1 MTDEAAHAIAEPRLV
16 AESGLAARIGAIAE
30 PVLEGLGYRLVRV
43 RVSGSDGCT
52 MQIMAERPDGTMAIE
67 DCEAASRA
75 LSPVLDVAD
84 PVRHAYRLEM
94 SSPGIDRPLVRR
106 IRLRAQRRSCRQS
119 RNGGRRSA
127 AANAFAALLLGVEGD
142 AARIRSDDSGEETS
156 LPIDDMAE
164 ARLVLTDELIAEA
177 LRRGKAAERAAQ
189 SDGDAPNGRYPPS
202 QFPPR
207 NRTFR
212 IRSSERRRLTMAV
225 SANKLE
231 LLQIAD
237 AVAREKSIDR
247 GIVITA
253 MEDAIAKAAKSRYG
267 AETEVRAEIN
277 PKSGELRLS
286 RHLLVVEMVENPATQ
301 ITLEDARRHNPAA
314 QVGDTIADTLPPLE
328 YGRIAAQSAKQ
339 VIVQKVREAERDRQ
353 YQEFKDRIGDIVNGI
368 VKRVEY
374 GNVVV
379 DLGRGE
385 AIIRRDEMLPRE
397 TLRNG
402 DRVRAY
408 IYDVRRETRGPQIFL
423 SRTHPQFMAK
433 LFAQE
438 VPEIYDGIVEVK
450 AVARDPGSR
459 AKIAVI
465 SRDSSVDPV
474 GACVGMRGSRVQAVV
489 NELQGEKIDIIPWSP
504 DVATF
509 VVNALAPAE
518 VAKVV
523 LDEDKERIAVVVPD
537 QQLSLAIGRR
547 GQNVRLASQLTGWD
561 IDILTEQEESERR
574 QAEFEKRTKMFID
587 ALNLDEVVGQLLA
600 SEGFTSIEELA
611 YVDEKELG
619 ASKASTRKPR
629 ANCRSAPATISA
641 RSRRSSM
648 PSARNSASRTR

>member
-1 MTDEAAHAIAEPRLV
+1 
-16 AESGLAARIGAIAE
+16 
-30 PVLEGLGYRLVRV
+30 
-43 RVSGSDGCT
+43 
-52 MQIMAERPDGTMAIE
+52 
-67 DCEAASRA
+67 
-75 LSPVLDVAD
+75 
-84 PVRHAYRLEM
+84 
-94 SSPGIDRPLVRR
+94 
-106 IRLRAQRRSCRQS
+106 
-119 RNGGRRSA
+119 
-127 AANAFAALLLGVEGD
+127 
-142 AARIRSDDSGEETS
+142 
-156 LPIDDMAE
+156 
-164 ARLVLTDELIAEA
+164 
-177 LRRGKAAERAAQ
+177 
-189 SDGDAPNGRYPPS
+189 
-202 QFPPR
+202 
-207 NRTFR
+207 
-212 IRSSERRRLTMAV
+212 MAV
-225 SANKLE
+225 SANRLE

-237 AVAREKSIDR
+237 AVAREKAIDR
-247 GIVITA
+247 GIVIAA
-253 MEDAIAKAAKSRYG
+253 MEDAIQKAARSRYG
-267 AETEVRAEIN
+267 SETEVRAEIN
-277 PKSGELRLS
+277 PKTGEMRLS
-286 RHLLVVEMVENPATQ
+286 RLLLVVDQVESDA
-301 ITLEDARRHNPAA
+301 IHISVEDARRRNPAA
-314 QVGDTIADTLPPLE
+314 QVGDYIAESLPPLE

-353 YQEFKDRIGDIVNGI
+353 YLEYKDRIGDIVNGI

-385 AIIRRDEMLPRE
+385 AIVRRDEMLPRE
-397 TLRNG
+397 VFRNG
-402 DRVRAY
+402 DRIRAY
-408 IYDVRRETRGPQIFL
+408 IYDVRREARGPQIFL

-504 DVATF
+504 DIATF

-523 LDEDKERIAVVVPD
+523 LDENRERIEVVVPD

-574 QAEFEKRTKMFID
+574 HAEFENRTRIFME
-587 ALNLDEVVGQLLA
+587 ALNVDEVVGQLLA
-600 SEGFTSIEELA
+600 SEGFSSVEELA
-611 YVDEKELG
+611 AVEAKEIASIEGFDSDTAQELQNRAREYLEQLESELENKRKELG
-619 ASKASTRKPR
+619 VDDALKTVPGVTSKMLVKFGENEIKTVEDLAGCATDELAGWTERKDGESTRHPGIFDAFDMRREEAEAMIMQARLK
-629 ANCRSAPATISA
+629 AGWVTEADLAPKSEETPADATA
-641 RSRRSSM
+641 A
-648 PSARNSASRTR
+648 PV